1 MPSPSLLISPQ
12 GSLTPSPRPY
22 SPQGQIPFT
31 CDPPQGR
38 MSLLCDPL
46 SRGRM
51 PLLCDPLPHRRRPY
65 TRAFITCGSMTSPLT
80 SVTSDARH
88 CSSSP
93 PQITPNLSLTSSL
106 SVRRRSYTRFSML
119 GCTAC
124 SVVSRPFDG
133 KIHCFP
139 PFVEGRSVASL
150 REVNSHEF
158 TEIHCTLLSKPLH
171 HKFPFFYVSKEAE
184 FSFFVTYN
192 TNSINRY

>member
-93 PQITPNLSLTSSL
+93 PQITPNLSLTSGLSL
-106 SVRRRSYTRFSML
+106 EEGLIPGSQCWVALLAVLFLGPSMARSTVSHL
-119 GCTAC
+119 LWKAG
-124 SVVSRPFDG
+124 VSRLYA
-133 KIHCFP
+133 K
-139 PFVEGRSVASL
+139 
-150 REVNSHEF
+150 
-158 TEIHCTLLSKPLH
+158 
-171 HKFPFFYVSKEAE
+171 
-184 FSFFVTYN
+184 
-192 TNSINRY
+192 